1 MYYAHSLPDRPES
14 EWQPL
19 PEHLTAV
26 SALAAAGAAKF
37 GASAAGAWAGLF
49 HDLGKYTRAYQ
60 RRIRDEGPKVDH
72 ATAGARV
79 VIERAA
85 SASGPSAALDLLV
98 ARIIAHAIAGHH
110 TGLPDSLLTQGSLAE
125 RLARDLEPLDPGWSK
140 EVAEAPSTLWPGLDF
155 SDVKTDEKARG
166 NALAFFGRMLF
177 SALVDADWRDTEA
190 FYARAEGRVVD
201 RDWPALATVVDGFLV
216 RFDAHM
222 AGLAGP
228 ASDLPLNRLRAEI
241 LAHVRAGAAEPPGL
255 FTLTVPT
262 GGGKTLASLA
272 FALEHA
278 RRLGL
283 QRIVYA
289 IPFTS
294 IIEQTAGIFRSIL
307 GDDMVLEHH
316 SSLDET
322 KFKDPESRDK
332 LRLAMEDWSAPVVVT
347 TNVQLFESLWSHKPS
362 RCRRLHN
369 LARAVI
375 VLDEAQTIPLH
386 VLRPCVAAIRELT
399 RYGSSVVLCT
409 ATQPALDASRFSGG
423 LTLGPERELAPD
435 PERLHRA
442 LVRVRLERVGDL
454 DDEALLAALEET
466 EQGLVV
472 VNSRAH
478 ALSLWRAARARG
490 LDGLVHLSTRQ
501 HARDRQEILTSV
513 RARLKS
519 GRPCRLIATSLVE
532 AGVDIDFPR
541 VWRAEAGL
549 DQIVQAAGR
558 CNREGRRPVEESIVT
573 VFRAPDHAPPREI
586 RGFVADL
593 GRVADRHDDL
603 MGPAAI
609 TDYFGEVYWRKDAA
623 LDRDRVLDS
632 FRLSGRE
639 PDFDYRKVGE
649 SFRLVESEM
658 MPVIVPTDDVARDA
672 IAALAAENPIPPRAG
687 ARRLQPYLVQIP
699 RKAFAELVA
708 LGHVRLV
715 REDRYEHQ
723 FAELITLRLY
733 TSECGLRWEEAG
745 ELGLDLAIV

>member
-1 MYYAHSLPDRPES
+1 MFYAHSLPGRPES

-19 PEHLTAV
+19 QEHLGAV
-26 SALAAAGAAKF
+26 SILAGSAADKF
-37 GASAAGAWAGLF
+37 GAGAAGAWAGLF
-49 HDLGKYTRAYQ
+49 HDLGKYTRAFQ

-79 VIERAA
+79 VIERATTL
-85 SASGPSAALDLLV
+85 SGPTAPLDLLV
-98 ARIIAHAIAGHH
+98 ARIVAHAIAGHH

-125 RLARDLEPLDPGWSK
+125 RLARDLEPLDSTWAK
-140 EVAEAPSTLWPGLDF
+140 EVPSSSSGLWPDLDF
-155 SDVKTDEKARG
+155 ADVKTDEKARN
-166 NALAFFGRMLF
+166 NALAFFGRMVF

-201 RDWPALATVVDGFLV
+201 RDWPRLATVVDGLLA

-228 ASDLPLNRLRAEI
+228 ASDLSLNRLRAEI
-241 LAHVRAGAAEPPGL
+241 LTHVRAGAAKAPGL

-272 FALEHA
+272 FALDHA

-283 QRIVYA
+283 ERIVYA

-294 IIEQTAGIFRSIL
+294 IIEQTAGIFRSVL

-409 ATQPALDASRFSGG
+409 ATQPALDATRFSGG
-423 LTLGPERELAPD
+423 LKLGPERELAPD
-435 PERLHRA
+435 PDRLHRE

-454 DDEALLAALEET
+454 DDEALLGELEDI

-478 ALSLWRAARARG
+478 ALALWRAARSRG

-501 HARDRQEILTSV
+501 HARDRQDILADV
-513 RARLKS
+513 RVRLKS
-519 GRPCRLIATSLVE
+519 RAPCRLIATSLVE

-558 CNREGRRPVEESIVT
+558 CNREGKRPVEDSIVT

-586 RGFVADL
+586 KGFVADL

-603 MGPAAI
+603 MAPGAI

-623 LDRDRVLDS
+623 LDRDGVLES

-649 SFRLVESEM
+649 SFRFVESEM
-658 MPVIVPTDDVARDA
+658 MPVIVPTDEIARDTLR
-672 IAALAAENPIPPRAG
+672 ALSAENPIPPGVG

-699 RKAFAELVA
+699 RKAFGELVA
-708 LGHVRLV
+708 LGHVRFV
-715 REDRYEHQ
+715 REDRYEQQ

-733 TSECGLRWEEAG
+733 TSVSGLRWEEAG
-745 ELGLDLAIV
+745 ELGLDQTII

>member
-1 MYYAHSLPDRPES
+1 M
-14 EWQPL
+14 
-19 PEHLTAV
+19 AV
-26 SALAAAGAAKF
+26 STLAGAAAAKF
-37 GASAAGAWAGLF
+37 GSTAAAARAGLF
-49 HDLGKYTRAYQ
+49 HDLGKYTATFQ

-79 VIERAA
+79 AIERAA
-85 SASGPSAALDLLV
+85 ALTGPSAPLDLLV

-110 TGLPDSLLTQGSLAE
+110 TGLPDSLATGGSLAD
-125 RLARDLEPLDPGWSK
+125 RLSRDGEPLDPVWEREIA
-140 EVAEAPSTLWPGLDF
+140 EVTSGLWPALDF
-155 SDVKTDEKARG
+155 SDIRTDEKARG
-166 NALAFFGRMLF
+166 NALAFFGRMIF

-190 FYARAEGRVVD
+190 FYARADGRVVD
-201 RDWPALATVVDGFLV
+201 RDWPRLASVVDEFLA

-228 ASDLPLNRLRAEI
+228 APDTALNRLRAEI
-241 LAHVRAGAAEPPGL
+241 LAHVRAGAAEAPGL

-283 QRIVYA
+283 DRIVYA

-294 IIEQTAGIFRSIL
+294 IIEQTAKIFRDVL
-307 GDDMVLEHH
+307 GDEMVLEHH

-332 LRLAMEDWSAPVVVT
+332 LRLAMEDWAAPVVVT

-409 ATQPALDASRFSGG
+409 ATQPALDAGRFSGG
-423 LTLGPERELAPD
+423 LKLGPERELAPD
-435 PERLHRA
+435 PDRLHRA

-454 DDEALLAALEET
+454 DDEALLEALERV

-478 ALSLWRAARARG
+478 ALALWRAARSRG
-490 LDGLVHLSTRQ
+490 LEGLVHLSTRQ
-501 HARDRQEILTSV
+501 HARDRQEILASV
-513 RARLKS
+513 RARLKA
-519 GRPCRLIATSLVE
+519 GLPCRLIATSLVE

-558 CNREGRRPVEESIVT
+558 CNREGKRPVEASIVT

-623 LDRDRVLDS
+623 LDRDGVLES

-658 MPVIVPTDDVARDA
+658 MPVIVPTDEGAREV
-672 IAALAAENPIPPRAG
+672 IRALSAETPIPPGVG

-699 RKAFAELVA
+699 RKAFGEMVA
-708 LGHVRLV
+708 LGHVRFV

-733 TSECGLRWEEAG
+733 TSESGLRWEEAG
-745 ELGLDLAIV
+745 ELGLDQAIT

>member
-1 MYYAHSLPDRPES
+1 MFYAHSLPDRPES

-19 PEHLTAV
+19 SEHLEAV
-26 SALAAAGAAKF
+26 SALARGAADKFGAGAA
-37 GASAAGAWAGLF
+37 GGLAGLF
-49 HDLGKYTRAYQ
+49 HDLGKYTQAYQ

-79 VIERAA
+79 VMERAA
-85 SASGPSAALDLLV
+85 TPSGPTAALDLLV
-98 ARIIAHAIAGHH
+98 ARIVAHAIAGHH
-110 TGLPDSLLTQGSLAE
+110 TGLPDSLATQGSLAE
-125 RLARDLEPLDPGWSK
+125 RVARDLEPLDPAWAK
-140 EVAEAPSTLWPGLDF
+140 EVAEAPSGLWPDLDF
-155 SDVKTDEKARG
+155 SDVKSDEKARD
-166 NALAFFGRMLF
+166 NALAFFGRMVF
-177 SALVDADWRDTEA
+177 SALVDADRRDTEA
-190 FYARAEGRVVD
+190 FHAQAEGRVVD
-201 RDWPALATVVDGFLV
+201 RDRPRLVAVVDGLLA
-216 RFDAHM
+216 RFDAHV
-222 AGLAGP
+222 AGLAGSAP
-228 ASDLPLNRLRAEI
+228 DRPLNRLRAEI
-241 LAHVRAGAAEPPGL
+241 LAHVRAGAAKAPGL

-283 QRIVYA
+283 DRIVYA
-289 IPFTS
+289 VPFTS
-294 IIEQTAGIFRSIL
+294 IIEQTAGLFRSVL

-332 LRLAMEDWSAPVVVT
+332 LRLAMEDWAAPVVVT

-399 RYGSSVVLCT
+399 RYGSSIVLCT
-409 ATQPALDASRFSGG
+409 ATQPALDVSRFSGG
-423 LTLGPERELAPD
+423 LKLGPERELAPD
-435 PERLHRA
+435 PDRLHRA

-454 DDEALLAALEET
+454 DDDALLEALERVD
-466 EQGLVV
+466 QGLVV

-478 ALSLWRAARARG
+478 ALALWRAARSRG

-501 HARDRQEILTSV
+501 HARDRREILASV
-513 RARLKS
+513 RARLTS
-519 GRPCRLIATSLVE
+519 GLPCRLIATSLVE

-558 CNREGRRPVEESIVT
+558 CNREGERPVEESIVT

-609 TDYFGEVYWRKDAA
+609 IDYFGEVYWRKDAA
-623 LDRDRVLDS
+623 LDRDGVLDA

-658 MPVIVPTDDVARDA
+658 MPVIVPTDEVARDA
-672 IAALAAENPIPPRAG
+672 LRALSAETPISPGAG
-687 ARRLQPYLVQIP
+687 ARRLQSHLVQIP
-699 RKAFAELVA
+699 PEAFGELVA
-708 LGHVRLV
+708 LGHVRFL

-745 ELGLDLAIV
+745 ELGLDQAIV